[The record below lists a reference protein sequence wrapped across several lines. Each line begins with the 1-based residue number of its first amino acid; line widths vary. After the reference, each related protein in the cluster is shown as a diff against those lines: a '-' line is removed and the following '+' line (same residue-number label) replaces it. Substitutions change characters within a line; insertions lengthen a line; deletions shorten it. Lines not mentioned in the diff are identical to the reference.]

1 MKFSERM
8 GFKKVSDVLQI
19 EGVSDNLKNSIWN
32 LLDEKIWSKSEFKY
46 SDRGDGGY
54 GDAVSRLIWAEYFKK
69 PADTRNWHCYD
80 VVNQIRDWFF
90 KADWYEVYDFVEFM
104 LPLLGSLAD
113 SEINNILERELA
125 GYRCL
130 NGSFV
135 QVTSEV
141 ELDSI
146 QQALN
151 PGAYVGVEVHLGSAL
166 DHLSRKQKPDY
177 RNSIKEAISA
187 VESMARELTGND
199 KATLGDAL
207 SKMEKEGKFHP
218 ALRKALSSLYGYTSD
233 EDGIRHAMLDEPNVT
248 VDDAKFML
256 VACSAFVNYMK
267 GKAQ

>member
-8 GFKKVSDVLQI
+8 GFKKVSDILQV
-19 EGVSDNLKNSIWN
+19 GDVSVALKNSIWN
-32 LLDEKIWSKSEFKY
+32 FLDDKIWSRSDFRF
-46 SDRGDGGY
+46 SDRDDGGY
-54 GDAVSRLIWAEYFKK
+54 GDAVSRLIWSDYFKE
-69 PADTRNWHCYD
+69 PADTRKWHGYEI
-80 VVNQIRDWFF
+80 VKQIRDWFF
-90 KADWYEVYDFVEFM
+90 GAVWYEIYDFVEFM
-104 LPLLGSLAD
+104 FAFLGPLAE
-113 SEINNILERELA
+113 SEINGLLERELA

-130 NGSFV
+130 NGVFV

-146 QQALN
+146 QKALN
-151 PGAYVGVEVHLGSAL
+151 SSAYAGVEAHLESAL
-166 DHLSRKQKPDY
+166 DHLSRKQNPDY

-233 EDGIRHAMLDEPNVT
+233 ADGIRHAMLDEPNVT
-248 VDDAKFML
+248 GDDAKFML

-267 GKAQ
+267 GKA